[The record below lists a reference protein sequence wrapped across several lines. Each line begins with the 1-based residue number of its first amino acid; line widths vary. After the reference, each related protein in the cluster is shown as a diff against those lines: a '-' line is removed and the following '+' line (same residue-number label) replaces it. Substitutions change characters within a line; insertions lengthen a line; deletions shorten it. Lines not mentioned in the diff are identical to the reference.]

1 MRIEQWSLQLLDAI
15 SSCTCL
21 KKLQLH
27 KAHGSIMR
35 YRLALIGTIALL
47 AGCGS
52 EPNQPEVRDPSF
64 MLQTN
69 SENTYKP
76 GTVIVISNAEFPWAA
91 RDVASV
97 LGSSAKAYELSL
109 FEARQQVMY
118 NPNVVGLVEVIL
130 NLDQAYETVAAVCR
144 DKETKKVWQE
154 TRVINFMGGRERL
167 ARDMTGALVT
177 KVRGMRCP

>member
-1 MRIEQWSLQLLDAI
+1 MRRAFLFLGLI
-15 SSCTCL
+15 S
-21 KKLQLH
+21 
-27 KAHGSIMR
+27 
-35 YRLALIGTIALL
+35 LL

-52 EPNQPEVRDPSF
+52 EPFQPEVRDSNVH
-64 MLQTN
+64 LQR
-69 SENTYKP
+69 SEQNIYEP

-91 RDVASV
+91 KDVASV
-97 LGSSAKAYELSL
+97 LGSNAKAYDLTL

-118 NPNVVGLVEVIL
+118 NPNVSGLVEVVL

-154 TRVINFMGGRERL
+154 TRVVNFMGGRERL